1 MEPNECALLSPRE
14 RCLLAMHDL
23 PPIVILGVEAM
34 VLGIALVLAWK
45 ISKLLL
51 KLALCLVLV
60 AGLAGFAWWFF
71 LR

>member
-1 MEPNECALLSPRE
+1 MEPTECALLSHRE
-14 RCLLAMHDL
+14 RCPLAMHDL
-23 PPIVILGVEAM
+23 HPIVLLGLEAM

-51 KLALCLVLV
+51 KLAVCLLLV
-60 AGLAGFAWWFF
+60 VGLAGFAWWFF